1 MKKLIE
7 TFIVGVV
14 CAIVFFWVAVIVIAS
29 HFLAK
34 IW

>member
-14 CAIVFFWVAVIVIAS
+14 CVIVCLWVAVIIIAS